1 MRSAFICA
9 ASFLLIH
16 STMADHSHNINEIT
30 VQAYPPVSQIST
42 VSNSGSNK
50 GLFAKPDSAELL
62 RAIPGASF
70 NSNGAIT
77 GIAQYR
83 GLFGDRVAVSLD
95 SSPALTGGPN
105 AMGTPLSYAPASLLK
120 ELSVHRGIAPVSA
133 AQESLGGHI
142 SAHFDRGSFNN
153 GRRMQLSGFANSR
166 YGDNGNQSAS
176 NLQLVAANKQH
187 KVALLASY
195 DEGDSGEAGDNLQ
208 LTGTQYQRSR
218 TDLSYGLQSGVTNA
232 DFHIGQ
238 MDISNS
244 GTPALAMDITSV
256 ETDLAGFNLSTEIN
270 DIKIFADLAWAD
282 VVHSMDN
289 HSLRQPPMMTMGYR
303 TNLATAENLSWTFKA
318 VLPIDQASLTL
329 GTDGNLADHNS
340 VINNPENGMFQ
351 LVNFNQI
358 ERDSLGIFA
367 ELKGQLPNRWNYEAG
382 LRFNQI
388 DLLAGEV
395 SAAGMMGSNASTLAA
410 AFNTQDRDISHNN
423 TDLVIKLSRALNAST
438 SFNVDLGIK
447 NRAPS
452 YQELFLWL
460 PLPITAGLADGRS
473 YVGNTQLDSETAKE
487 INLAISHNSGN
498 FSIAPQIFY
507 RRIDNYIQG
516 TSTMNMTANMV
527 SNMMSG
533 APALMHNN
541 VDAEIYGLDANW
553 NYSINDSWSV
563 DGLFSYVR
571 GKRTDIDDNLF
582 RIAPANNRISLHYRP
597 ASLEQK
603 LQLSI
608 ESQIYAKQSKVASFN
623 GESATAGYGII
634 NLTGQ
639 WSVSKT
645 LQIQAG
651 VANLFDRLVVNH
663 LSGRNRAMGSDIAL
677 SAGIPDT
684 GRNLYIALQINW

>member
-16 STMADHSHNINEIT
+16 STIADHSHNINEIT

-105 AMGTPLSYAPASLLK
+105 AMDTPLSYAPASLLK

-256 ETDLAGFNLSTEIN
+256 ETDLTGFNLSTEIN

-340 VINNPENGMFQ
+340 VINNPENGMFE
-351 LVNFNQI
+351 LV
-358 ERDSLGIFA
+358 
-367 ELKGQLPNRWNYEAG
+367 
-382 LRFNQI
+382 
-388 DLLAGEV
+388 
-395 SAAGMMGSNASTLAA
+395 TL
-410 AFNTQDRDISHNN
+410 I
-423 TDLVIKLSRALNAST
+423 
-438 SFNVDLGIK
+438 
-447 NRAPS
+447 
-452 YQELFLWL
+452 
-460 PLPITAGLADGRS
+460 RS
-473 YVGNTQLDSETAKE
+473 
-487 INLAISHNSGN
+487 
-498 FSIAPQIFY
+498 
-507 RRIDNYIQG
+507 
-516 TSTMNMTANMV
+516 
-527 SNMMSG
+527 
-533 APALMHNN
+533 
-541 VDAEIYGLDANW
+541 
-553 NYSINDSWSV
+553 
-563 DGLFSYVR
+563 
-571 GKRTDIDDNLF
+571 
-582 RIAPANNRISLHYRP
+582 
-597 ASLEQK
+597 
-603 LQLSI
+603 
-608 ESQIYAKQSKVASFN
+608 
-623 GESATAGYGII
+623 SATA
-634 NLTGQ
+634 
-639 WSVSKT
+639 WVS
-645 LQIQAG
+645 LP
-651 VANLFDRLVVNH
+651 N
-663 LSGRNRAMGSDIAL
+663 
-677 SAGIPDT
+677 
-684 GRNLYIALQINW
+684 